1 MLPQFTFLEM
11 MSAIGGLL
19 FVGYI
24 IGKLIFPL
32 CAKFYLENQLMS
44 QLYSNVLEPK

>member
-1 MLPQFTFLEM
+1 MHVLPQFTFLEM

-24 IGKLIFPL
+24 IGKLTFPI
-32 CAKFYLENQLMS
+32 CAKF
-44 QLYSNVLEPK
+44 